1 MDVGTSLRKMG
12 PGHCSSDGKSY
23 QRTCWFIHAVVGL
36 VGIQCWKVL
45 NSIQL
50 VFHSNF
56 FVKTMLTRIN
66 VLKWIHSSTFA
77 VTGNQW
83 RYAAKATCTTMVA
96 SFGGGLVSLVYSF
109 YQTSGKIDVLMSVN
123 GVLGALVGIT
133 GTHNVI
139 LMVL

>member
-1 MDVGTSLRKMG
+1 
-12 PGHCSSDGKSY
+12 
-23 QRTCWFIHAVVGL
+23 
-36 VGIQCWKVL
+36 
-45 NSIQL
+45 
-50 VFHSNF
+50 
-56 FVKTMLTRIN
+56 MLTKIN
-66 VLKWIHSSTFA
+66 VLTWIHSSTFA

-133 GTHNVI
+133 GTHNVL
-139 LMVL
+139 LMVR

>member
-1 MDVGTSLRKMG
+1 MLEGTK
-12 PGHCSSDGKSY
+12 
-23 QRTCWFIHAVVGL
+23 F
-36 VGIQCWKVL
+36 
-45 NSIQL
+45 NSAC
-50 VFHSNF
+50 FYSNF
-56 FVKTMLTRIN
+56 FCNKTMLPKIN
-66 VLKWIHSSTFA
+66 VFKRIHSSTFA

-133 GTHNVI
+133 GTHKK
-139 LMVL
+139 LF